1 MRPSQI
7 RLIAAAGVLAAA
19 IGVATAFVVGRD
31 GASPASPAAVAG
43 TTTST
48 TIGVATNPSPAPKP
62 KPNPNPAPTPPVDR
76 DAKAAKAA
84 AVSFLR
90 ELGMRAPVAA
100 TYRRTGAATAEVG
113 LHPQAFDDNRP
124 ADQVTT
130 LVRLHR
136 YTYGWVPTGASA
148 VDTIEVD
155 QPLPYSR
162 IESPVTVSGRSVAY
176 EGTVHVSVLEDRRGP
191 DRLLGKGFVTG
202 GGTELAPFQGS
213 IPFRYQT
220 VGVDAG
226 WVVFSGDTGTDG
238 GIFSATAVRIR
249 FVNSDHT
256 PQILGVATTPA
267 PSASAQLVTLS
278 GTGTLT
284 VNVRAFGA
292 DEVRVLLVPAG
303 TGGRP
308 HARLL
313 GVDTSGEDGERWSV
327 SWRYP
332 DEPFHGHLLIQ
343 VNGRGGTA
351 EHDGIAV
358 LHK

>member
-1 MRPSQI
+1 MRPAQF
-7 RLIAAAGVLAAA
+7 RLVAVASVLAVT

-31 GASPASPAAVAG
+31 GASPASPAAVAD

-48 TIGVATNPSPAPKP
+48 IAVATNPSSNP
-62 KPNPNPAPTPPVDR
+62 KPNPPPKPPVDR
-76 DAKAAKAA
+76 DARAAKAA
-84 AVSFLR
+84 AVTFLR
-90 ELGMRAPVAA
+90 ELGMRDPVAA
-100 TYRRTGAATAEVG
+100 TYRKTGAATAEVG
-113 LHPQAFDDNRP
+113 LHPRAGEGDRPFDR
-124 ADQVTT
+124 VTT

-136 YTYGWVPTGASA
+136 YTYGWAPTGASA
-148 VDTIEVD
+148 VNTIEVD

-162 IESPVTVSGRSVAY
+162 IESPVTVSGVSVAY
-176 EGTVHVSVLEDRRGP
+176 EGTVHVTVLEDRQGP
-191 DRLLGKGFVTG
+191 DRVLGKGFVNG

-213 IPFRYQT
+213 IPFRDQT

-226 WVVFSGDTGTDG
+226 WVVFSGDTGTGDG
-238 GIFSATAVRIR
+238 IISATAIRIR
-249 FVNSDHT
+249 FVNSDHA
-256 PQILGVATTPA
+256 PQILGVTTTPA
-267 PSASAQLVTLS
+267 PTASAQLVTLS

-327 SWRYP
+327 TWRYP
-332 DEPFHGHLLIQ
+332 DESFHGHLLIQ

-358 LHK
+358 LHD

>member
-1 MRPSQI
+1 
-7 RLIAAAGVLAAA
+7 V
-19 IGVATAFVVGRD
+19 
-31 GASPASPAAVAG
+31 
-43 TTTST
+43 
-48 TIGVATNPSPAPKP
+48 
-62 KPNPNPAPTPPVDR
+62 
-76 DAKAAKAA
+76 
-84 AVSFLR
+84 
-90 ELGMRAPVAA
+90 
-100 TYRRTGAATAEVG
+100 
-113 LHPQAFDDNRP
+113 
-124 ADQVTT
+124 
-130 LVRLHR
+130 
-136 YTYGWVPTGASA
+136 
-148 VDTIEVD
+148 
-155 QPLPYSR
+155 
-162 IESPVTVSGRSVAY
+162 
-176 EGTVHVSVLEDRRGP
+176 
-191 DRLLGKGFVTG
+191 LGKGFVTG

-226 WVVFSGDTGTDG
+226 WVVFSGDTGTGDG
-238 GIFSATAVRIR
+238 IISATAVRIR

-256 PQILGVATTPA
+256 PQILGVSTNPA

-278 GTGTLT
+278 GTGNLT

-327 SWRYP
+327 TWRYP
-332 DEPFHGHLLIQ
+332 DESFHGHLLIQ

-358 LHK
+358 LHE

>member
-19 IGVATAFVVGRD
+19 IGVTTAVMVGRD
-31 GASPASPAAVAG
+31 GAGPASPAAIAD

-48 TIGVATNPSPAPKP
+48 TIAVATDPSPTPAPKP
-62 KPNPNPAPTPPVDR
+62 NPAPKPTADR
-76 DAKAAKAA
+76 DAQAAKAA

-90 ELGMRAPVAA
+90 ELGMRDPVAA
-100 TYRRTGAATAEVG
+100 TYHRSGEVTAQVG
-113 LHPQAFDDNRP
+113 LHPRAGEGDRRFDK
-124 ADQVTT
+124 VTT
-130 LVRLHR
+130 VVGLHR
-136 YTYGWVPTGASA
+136 HTNGWVPTGAEA
-148 VDTIEVD
+148 VNTIEVD
-155 QPLPYSR
+155 QPLPFSR
-162 IESPVTVSGRSVAY
+162 IESPVTVSGLSVAY
-176 EGTVHVSVLEDRRGP
+176 EGTVHVRVLQDRRGP
-191 DRLLGKGFVTG
+191 DRVLGKGFVNG
-202 GGTELAPFQGS
+202 GGTELAPFSGAIRFADPTNG
-213 IPFRYQT
+213 IP
-220 VGVDAG
+220 G
-226 WVVFSGDTGTDG
+226 WVVFSGDTGTGDG
-238 GIFSATAVRIR
+238 IISATAVRIR

-256 PQILGVATTPA
+256 PQILGVTTNPA
-267 PSASAQLVTLS
+267 PTGSAQLVTLT

-308 HARLL
+308 HAKLL

-332 DEPFHGHLLIQ
+332 DESFHGHLLIQ

-358 LHK
+358 LHT

>member
-7 RLIAAAGVLAAA
+7 RLVAVAGVLAAA

-31 GASPASPAAVAG
+31 GASPASPAAAAD

-48 TIGVATNPSPAPKP
+48 TIAVATNPAPAPRP
-62 KPNPNPAPTPPVDR
+62 KPGPTPKPPVDR
-76 DAKAAKAA
+76 EAKAAKAA
-84 AVSFLR
+84 AVTFLR
-90 ELGMRAPVAA
+90 ELGMRDPVAV

-113 LHPQAFDDNRP
+113 LHPRAGEGDRP
-124 ADQVTT
+124 FHQVTT

-136 YTYGWVPTGASA
+136 YTYGWAPTGASA

-155 QPLPYSR
+155 EPLPYSR

-176 EGTVHVSVLEDRRGP
+176 EGTVHVTVLEDRRGP
-191 DRLLGKGFVTG
+191 DRVLGKGFVTG

-213 IPFRYQT
+213 IAFRDQT
-220 VGVDAG
+220 PGVDAG
-226 WVVFSGDTGTDG
+226 WVVFSGDTGTGDG
-238 GIFSATAVRIR
+238 IISATAVRIR

-256 PQILGVATTPA
+256 PQILGVSTNPA

-278 GTGTLT
+278 GTGNLT

-327 SWRYP
+327 TWRYP
-332 DEPFHGHLLIQ
+332 DESFHGHLLIQ

-358 LHK
+358 LHE